1 MTKPTKFAT
10 QIDSRVLE
18 EFRAYAKESN
28 RSLSGLLTEAVSE
41 YLARVRVRA
50 PFRDATAAVL
60 VENDELLRRLAR

>member
-1 MTKPTKFAT
+1 MKCMKKFAT

-28 RSLSGLLTEAVSE
+28 RSISGLLTDAVSE

-50 PFRDATAAVL
+50 PFRDAADAVL
-60 VENDELLRRLAR
+60 AENEELLRRLAK